1 MLQAAGTGNLR
12 KLAAAGVGNLRK
24 LAARH
29 GHHPPLEQSATT
41 SSLGLSERTSWPWGL
56 YLPPLA
62 SPPLSSLLPPPP
74 LDAAVAD
81 SPPPPQGSASRQNS
95 RESTRARGKRI
106 VEANWGR
113 VEDAEICAEAA
124 FVLASRKD
132 KGGFWG
138 SVGGSFFL
146 FCFSLNKY

>member
-1 MLQAAGTGNLR
+1 M
-12 KLAAAGVGNLRK
+12 
-24 LAARH
+24 
-29 GHHPPLEQSATT
+29 ATT
-41 SSLGLSERTSWPWGL
+41 RRWSN
-56 YLPPLA
+56 
-62 SPPLSSLLPPPP
+62 PPPRLP
-74 LDAAVAD
+74 WACQRGPVGRGGCICLPSRRRRFLLCCHRRRSTLPSQTV
-81 SPPPPQGSASRQNS
+81 PRRHRVPASRQNS

-138 SVGGSFFL
+138 SVGGSFFFSFL
-146 FCFSLNKY
+146 FLPKQVLGMGSALSWRSF

>member
-1 MLQAAGTGNLR
+1 LMLQAAGTGNLR

-81 SPPPPQGSASRQNS
+81 SPPPPQGSRVSAKLAGINS
-95 RESTRARGKRI
+95 RAGETNCGGQLGESGGRRNLRGGGLRFGVAKR
-106 VEANWGR
+106 
-113 VEDAEICAEAA
+113 
-124 FVLASRKD
+124 
-132 KGGFWG
+132 
-138 SVGGSFFL
+138 
-146 FCFSLNKY
+146 